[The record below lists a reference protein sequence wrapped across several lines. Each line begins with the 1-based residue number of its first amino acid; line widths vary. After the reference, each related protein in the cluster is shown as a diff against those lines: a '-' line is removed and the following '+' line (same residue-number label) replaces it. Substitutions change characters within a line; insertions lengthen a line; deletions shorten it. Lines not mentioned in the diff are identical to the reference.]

1 MTDSTL
7 SGKAKSGRRGWLIK
21 LAVAAFWLSLWQA
34 AYWAVGQDL
43 LVASPVQVAG
53 RLVRWA
59 GNWDFWRTALYSL
72 GRILAGFGAGVAAG
86 CMLAALCS
94 RLPLARALFSPLL
107 GVVKATPVSSFIIL
121 ALVWI
126 QGARVP
132 MFISFLMVLPIVWA
146 NVSEGIAQLDPRLS
160 QMARLFGLSR
170 GQRLIKVYLPQIMP
184 YLVSAMTVSMGL
196 GWKAGIAAEVLGT
209 PELAIGRELY
219 YAKIYLETADLF
231 AWTAVV
237 VALSMLLE
245 RGMVRLIARLGRR
258 FHWVRVTCA

>member
-1 MTDSTL
+1 MTTHEIGQRAPSRH
-7 SGKAKSGRRGWLIK
+7 ARRKRRRNYG
-21 LAVAAFWLSLWQA
+21 
-34 AYWAVGQDL
+34 
-43 LVASPVQVAG
+43 PV
-53 RLVRWA
+53 
-59 GNWDFWRTALYSL
+59 
-72 GRILAGFGAGVAAG
+72 
-86 CMLAALCS
+86 
-94 RLPLARALFSPLL
+94 
-107 GVVKATPVSSFIIL
+107 IIL